1 MTPLIQEVAQDS
13 LARVLEDPTRLRDT
27 IAAVFEAPEYRW
39 DREVNLLARIGE
51 LWSRLVRTLFELRSD
66 HPAAYYVLLGALV
79 GVLIAILAHFA
90 YIMWRL
96 LHPHTGPRTSVAR
109 STVRVRDAGWH
120 LREARRLSEAGQF
133 AEALGHRFRALA
145 LTLDRRNAVAFHPSK
160 TPAEYLV
167 EARLD
172 DPGLGLL
179 DGLVHTLYRH
189 LFGGEPCTRD
199 DVTRFDELASAL
211 ESSHATN

>member
-27 IAAVFEAPEYRW
+27 IAAVFEAPEYLW

-96 LHPHTGPRTSVAR
+96 LHPHTGPHRIHQWIRRAR
-109 STVRVRDAGWH
+109 PTFDVSCVG
-120 LREARRLSEAGQF
+120 LCL
-133 AEALGHRFRALA
+133 
-145 LTLDRRNAVAFHPSK
+145 HPSVLRS
-160 TPAEYLV
+160 P
-167 EARLD
+167 RSQR
-172 DPGLGLL
+172 G
-179 DGLVHTLYRH
+179 
-189 LFGGEPCTRD
+189 F
-199 DVTRFDELASAL
+199 
-211 ESSHATN
+211 